1 MILKRCSF
9 LRVVKHRPS
18 SKVFYVQ
25 KHIFELGKYEI
36 LISHDERFKIKKINA
51 VLSLKTLTLL
61 NLENHDYSA
70 YGSHLSR
77 GKVLKR
83 K

>member
-36 LISHDERFKIKKINA
+36 LISHDERFKKKNA
-51 VLSLKTLTLL
+51 VLYLKTLTLL